1 MPPPWLSSIRN
12 DAAGGLVSAAL
23 AIPLAV
29 GYGMFAFVSLGD
41 EYFASG
47 ARAGLLTAFVVAVV
61 CVLAGDRSTT
71 LYAPRITSTF
81 FLGALLFQLVHS
93 DAEFLRSGGT
103 PMVLVVFFFIIL
115 LGGVLQFLFG
125 LSRLGTVIKF
135 TPHPVMA
142 GFQNAAALLLFL
154 VQLGNVC
161 GFPRNVPYAAVFRQL
176 DAARPLSVVV
186 AAVTGVTMWN
196 AKKFL
201 PKAPPMLVGLALGV
215 VLYYALTLLGFGA
228 FLGPVIGTTT
238 NAELS
243 ASLIPNFA
251 GLAHDG
257 SVTEISSTILGGAI
271 ALALIASID
280 ALLCARLIAA
290 PGAVRIDGNSLL
302 MRLGMGNFAASVFG
316 GITGG
321 INIGPSLVNRA
332 FGGRRPL
339 SVLINAGAILLAF
352 SVLFPLVTEM
362 PRAVLSAV
370 IMVIAIQHLDPWTLQ
385 MFRRVIAPGIKQRA
399 SIALDLLV
407 VLVVAVL
414 SITINIVV
422 AVFIGIA
429 IAVLLFVLRMS
440 RSNIRRRYRCDAV
453 HSRKARTA
461 DEMAVLERKGS
472 SILVMELEGALFFG
486 SAERLANDIDA
497 AMRKNIRSL
506 VLDMRRVND
515 VDSTGAQII
524 LSIGAGLAA
533 QQQHLVLA
541 LNRKGE
547 TAARLRDLGVLDAAG
562 AVFDD
567 VDRAIEWAE
576 DKLLGAELAA
586 READGEIPL
595 RAIGLLH
602 AFKPADLA
610 ALETSLTARAYPKGS
625 VVFTEGDP
633 GEELFFLL
641 RGAASAYLQ
650 QKGGA
655 DIRLV
660 TFAPGT
666 VFGELAILDAGPRSA
681 SIRADSDLRCAVLS
695 RADFAALSQRA
706 PDVAIKLLAS
716 LGRELSGRLRRANRT
731 IHQLEG

>member
-1 MPPPWLSSIRN
+1 MPRPWLSAIRN

-29 GYGMFAFVSLGD
+29 GYGMFAFVSFGD

-47 ARAGLLTAFVVAVV
+47 ARAGLLTAFIVAVV

-93 DAEFLRSGGT
+93 DAAFLRSGGT

-115 LGGVLQFLFG
+115 LGGALQFLFG

-154 VQLGNVC
+154 VQLGNIC
-161 GFPRNVPYAAVFRQL
+161 GFPRNVPYTAVFRQL
-176 DAARPLSVVV
+176 DAARPLSVLV

-201 PKAPPMLVGLALGV
+201 PKAPPMLVGLALGIA
-215 VLYYALTLLGFGA
+215 LYYALTLLGFGA

-238 NAELS
+238 NAELTP
-243 ASLIPNFA
+243 SLIPNFG

-257 SVTEISSTILGGAI
+257 SVTEITSTILGGAV

-290 PGAVRIDGNSLL
+290 PGEVRVDGNRLL
-302 MRLGMGNFAASVFG
+302 MRLGMGNFASSVFG

-332 FGGRRPL
+332 FGGRRPA

-352 SVLFPLVTEM
+352 SVLFPLITEM

-370 IMVIAIQHLDPWTLQ
+370 IMVIAIQHFDPWTLQ
-385 MFRRVIAPGIKQRA
+385 MFRRVAARGIKQRA
-399 SIALDLLV
+399 SIVLDLLV

-440 RSNIRRRYRCDAV
+440 RSNIRRSYRCDAV

-461 DEMAVLERKGS
+461 GEMAVLEGKGS

-497 AMRKNIRSL
+497 AMRKNIQSL

-515 VDSTGAQII
+515 VDSTGAQIL
-524 LSIGAGLAA
+524 LSIGAGLTA
-533 QQQHLVLA
+533 QQRQLVLA

-547 TAARLRDLGVLDAAG
+547 TAVRLRDLGVLNAAG
-562 AVFDD
+562 AAFDD

-595 RAIGLLH
+595 REIGLLH

-610 ALETSLTARAYPKGS
+610 ALETCLTARSYPKGS
-625 VVFTEGDP
+625 VVFAEGDP

-681 SIRADSDLRCAVLS
+681 SIRADSDLHCAVLS